1 MSDWVWSLISAVGT
15 PLILFFWQSLLKR
28 ELTEDWG
35 RRIGKLLTVLFRQRL
50 GLSGGNTIREKFQS
64 TVDDFI
70 NGLRQG
76 LKVE

>member
-1 MSDWVWSLISAVGT
+1 MSDWVWSLISALGT
-15 PLILFFWQSLLKR
+15 PLLLFFWQSLLKR

-50 GLSGGNTIREKFQS
+50 GVAGGNSIRDKFQS
-64 TVDDFI
+64 TVEDFV